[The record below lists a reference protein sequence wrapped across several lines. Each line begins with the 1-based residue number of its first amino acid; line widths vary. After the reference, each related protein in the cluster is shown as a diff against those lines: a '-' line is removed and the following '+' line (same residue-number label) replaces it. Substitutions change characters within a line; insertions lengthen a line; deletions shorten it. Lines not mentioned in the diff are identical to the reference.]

1 MKSKLFC
8 TLVVAAS
15 LALSGC
21 AIHPPGKGGKP
32 RGGEKSSAQNS
43 GVQTTPSYPD
53 KKPRS

>member
-1 MKSKLFC
+1 MKSKLLC

-15 LALSGC
+15 LVLSGC

-43 GVQTTPSYPD
+43 GVQITPSYPH